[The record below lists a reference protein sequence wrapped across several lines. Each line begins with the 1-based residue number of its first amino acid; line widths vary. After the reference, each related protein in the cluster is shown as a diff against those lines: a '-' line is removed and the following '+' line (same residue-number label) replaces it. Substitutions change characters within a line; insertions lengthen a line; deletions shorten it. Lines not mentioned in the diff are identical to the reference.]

1 MSAPYLLL
9 VELWGTAPQSKTTIP
24 QRIQNHHRKCD
35 KHNYNIYGG
44 KCKFLSYNN
53 RKNGVLMKFLDKAK
67 IHIKAGDGGNG
78 SASFR
83 REKYIEFGGP
93 NGGDGGR
100 GGDVIFRAVPNVNT
114 LIDYRFKTNFT
125 AGRGENGMG
134 KMRTGASGETL
145 ILPVPTGTVILSEN
159 EEIECA
165 DMNTDGMEY
174 LAARGGNGGWGNLH
188 FKSPTNRAPRQAN
201 DGLPGEERT
210 VVLRLKLIADIG
222 LVGFPNAGKS
232 TLLAA
237 VTSAR
242 PKIANYPFTT
252 LNPQLGVMYA
262 HNREFVMVDL
272 PGLIQG
278 AHTGVGLGDRFLGHA
293 ERTKLILH
301 VIDGTESDWA
311 ARYAAIRHEMDSYGA
326 NLAKK
331 PEIVV
336 INKLDA
342 IASDD
347 MDARMD
353 AFKKSFGRRKRPTII
368 TISAAGHQG
377 IGGLVSAI
385 EKQFLEIERK

>member
-1 MSAPYLLL
+1 
-9 VELWGTAPQSKTTIP
+9 
-24 QRIQNHHRKCD
+24 
-35 KHNYNIYGG
+35 
-44 KCKFLSYNN
+44 
-53 RKNGVLMKFLDKAK
+53 MKFLDKAK
-67 IHIKAGDGGNG
+67 IHIRAGDGGNG

-100 GGDVIFRAVPNVNT
+100 GGDIIFRAVPNVNT
-114 LIDYRFKTNFT
+114 LIDYRFKTNFA
-125 AGRGENGMG
+125 AGRGQNGMG

-145 ILPVPTGTVILSEN
+145 VLPVPTGTVILSEN
-159 EEIECA
+159 EEIEYA
-165 DMNTDGMEY
+165 DLNVDGMEY

-232 TLLAA
+232 TLLATLTA
-237 VTSAR
+237 AR

-262 HNREFVMVDL
+262 HNREFVLVDL

-293 ERTKLILH
+293 ERTKMILH
-301 VIDGTESDWA
+301 VIDGTEPDWA
-311 ARYAAIRHEMDSYGA
+311 NRYSAIRYEMDSYGGD
-326 NLAKK
+326 LTSK
-331 PEIVV
+331 PEMVV
-336 INKLDA
+336 INKIDA
-342 IASDD
+342 IAPDELQT
-347 MDARMD
+347 RMD
-353 AFKKSFGRRKRPTII
+353 AFKKSFGRKKRPEIMA
-368 TISAAGHQG
+368 ISAAGRVG
-377 IGGLVSAI
+377 ISELISAI
-385 EKQFLEIERK
+385 EKKFLTIEKAENNE

>member
-1 MSAPYLLL
+1 MA
-9 VELWGTAPQSKTTIP
+9 
-24 QRIQNHHRKCD
+24 
-35 KHNYNIYGG
+35 
-44 KCKFLSYNN
+44 
-53 RKNGVLMKFLDKAK
+53 KNKDRQMKFLDKAK

-100 GGDVIFRAVPNVNT
+100 GGDIVFRAVPNVNT
-114 LIDYRFKTNFT
+114 LIDYRYKTNFI
-125 AGRGENGMG
+125 AQRGENGMG

-145 ILPVPTGTVILSEN
+145 VLPVPTGTVILSEN
-159 EEIECA
+159 EEIEYA
-165 DMNTDGMEY
+165 DLNQDGMEY

-210 VVLRLKLIADIG
+210 VILRLKLIADIG

-232 TLLAA
+232 TLLSA

-262 HNREFVMVDL
+262 HNREFVLVDL
-272 PGLIQG
+272 PGLIEG

-293 ERTKLILH
+293 ERTKMILH
-301 VIDGTESDWA
+301 VIDGTEVDWVS
-311 ARYAAIRHEMDSYGA
+311 RYAAIRHEMDSYGGD
-326 NLAKK
+326 LTDK
-331 PEIVV
+331 PEMVV
-336 INKLDA
+336 INKMDA
-342 IASDD
+342 IAPEDFKQRLSD
-347 MDARMD
+347 
-353 AFKKSFGRRKRPTII
+353 FKKSFGRKKKPEIMV
-368 TISAAGHQG
+368 ISAAGMLG
-377 IGGLVSAI
+377 IGELISAI
-385 EKQFLEIERK
+385 EKKFVEIEKHEN

>member
-1 MSAPYLLL
+1 
-9 VELWGTAPQSKTTIP
+9 
-24 QRIQNHHRKCD
+24 
-35 KHNYNIYGG
+35 
-44 KCKFLSYNN
+44 
-53 RKNGVLMKFLDKAK
+53 MKFLDKAK
-67 IHIKAGDGGNG
+67 IFIQAGHGGNG

-100 GGDVIFRAVPNVNT
+100 GGDVVFYAVPNVNT
-114 LIDYRFKTNFT
+114 LIDYRFKTKFV
-125 AGRGENGMG
+125 AQRGENGMG

-145 ILPVPTGTVILSEN
+145 RLPVPTGTVILSEN
-159 EEIECA
+159 EEIEYA
-165 DMNTDGMEY
+165 DLNTDGMEY
-174 LAARGGNGGWGNLH
+174 RAARGGNGGWGNLH

-232 TLLAA
+232 TLLSA

-272 PGLIQG
+272 PGLIEG

-293 ERTKLILH
+293 ERTKMILH
-301 VIDGTESDWA
+301 VIDGTEPDWA
-311 ARYAAIRHEMDSYGA
+311 SRYTAIRHEMDSYGGG
-326 NLAKK
+326 LVGK

-336 INKLDA
+336 INKIDA
-342 IASDD
+342 I
-347 MDARMD
+347 DADTFKERMT
-353 AFKKSFGRRKRPTII
+353 AFKKSFGRKKRPEI
-368 TISAAGHQG
+368 TAISAAGRVG
-377 IGGLVSAI
+377 VSELISII
-385 EKQFLEIERK
+385 EKRFLEVESNDTIKSAGDPA

>member
-1 MSAPYLLL
+1 
-9 VELWGTAPQSKTTIP
+9 
-24 QRIQNHHRKCD
+24 
-35 KHNYNIYGG
+35 
-44 KCKFLSYNN
+44 
-53 RKNGVLMKFLDKAK
+53 MKFLDKAK
-67 IHIKAGDGGNG
+67 IFIQAGHGGNG

-100 GGDVIFRAVPNVNT
+100 GGDVVFYAVPNVNT
-114 LIDYRFKTNFT
+114 LIDYRFKTKFV
-125 AGRGENGMG
+125 AQRGENGMG

-145 ILPVPTGTVILSEN
+145 RLPVPTGTVILSEN
-159 EEIECA
+159 EEIEYA
-165 DMNTDGMEY
+165 DLNADGMEY
-174 LAARGGNGGWGNLH
+174 RAARGGNGGWGNLH

-232 TLLAA
+232 TLLSA

-272 PGLIQG
+272 PGLIEG

-293 ERTKLILH
+293 ERTKMILH
-301 VIDGTESDWA
+301 VIDGTEPDWA
-311 ARYAAIRHEMDSYGA
+311 SRYTAIRHEMDSYGGG
-326 NLAKK
+326 LVGK

-336 INKLDA
+336 INKVDA
-342 IASDD
+342 I
-347 MDARMD
+347 DADTFKERMT
-353 AFKKSFGRRKRPTII
+353 AFKKSFGRKKRPEI
-368 TISAAGHQG
+368 TAISAAGRVG
-377 IGGLVSAI
+377 VSELISII
-385 EKQFLEIERK
+385 EKRFLEVESNDTVKSAGDPA